1 MFPNLT
7 LEAVGLRTVFFH
19 TASTDRAAYI
29 VSAGNIS
36 GLRFALN
43 LHNQINAAPLA
54 VQFCPLDWLGSF
66 VLNSLTTDGA
76 DWFMLAIPELIWE
89 WKSSATIPTPIL
101 FYDIG
106 AFLCNVR
113 YHPSAS
119 PLTRPARTAWGRLDR
134 DFYSC
139 RSACNRSQRSRN
151 CLAAGHNEI
160 FCIGAAWVSS
170 LCSLF
175 STSFEC
181 FDWSCRRSYK
191 YAAAL
196 LCKTM
201 GKGSAYSFCSF
212 SSTKLR

>member
-1 MFPNLT
+1 MLT
-7 LEAVGLRTVFFH
+7 LRSKAFFLILVYGQSGCFPTSH
-19 TASTDRAAYI
+19 RRQLVCAQCSSMQPSTDRAAYI
-29 VSAGNIS
+29 VAAGNVL
-36 GLRFALN
+36 GLRFVLN

-66 VLNSLTTDGA
+66 VLNSLTTNGA
-76 DWFMLAIPELIWE
+76 ELPGRFMLAIPELIWG

-113 YHPSAS
+113 YHPSDP

-151 CLAAGHNEI
+151 CLAAGHN
-160 FCIGAAWVSS
+160 
-170 LCSLF
+170 
-175 STSFEC
+175 
-181 FDWSCRRSYK
+181 
-191 YAAAL
+191 
-196 LCKTM
+196 
-201 GKGSAYSFCSF
+201 
-212 SSTKLR
+212 